1 MSKIEILRG
10 YSKLSTQYFAWHYIA
25 IAINLNLW
33 INKYFPLDSCWCLT
47 GRTGDMIVGAQLGYS
62 TRMQFLPVHI
72 PTRWI
77 LLIQFEVLYMYAKT
91 NTWVNTI
98 MKPYDWAFMNE
109 TKINPLVQYV
119 MRELSRRWHSG
130 SCDWVQG
137 HMSTCW
143 YHVSLLAELTQLW
156 DWHILLTCP
165 RLSQQ

>member
-1 MSKIEILRG
+1 MWQAHNILRG
-10 YSKLSTQYFAWHYIA
+10 HIA

-47 GRTGDMIVGAQLGYS
+47 GRTGDMIVGAQLWYS

-109 TKINPLVQYV
+109 TKINSLVQYV
-119 MRELSRRWHSG
+119 MDELSWAGSTLTQWKLWLSSG
-130 SCDWVQG
+130 
-137 HMSTCW
+137 TCW

-165 RLSQQ
+165 RISQQ